1 MPRPSESSQP
11 WRSRS
16 VDASVPLRGA
26 IEPPSDHRHPVK
38 VAVTGGSGFIG
49 SNLVDALVSGGH
61 RPVVID
67 LLPPHRGDVAAHQID
82 ILDESAWGDALD
94 GCDAV
99 FHLAAVANV
108 NDAYADPARCVEL
121 NVLGTARTLDAALR
135 AGVRR
140 FVLASTV
147 WVYNAA
153 LGDGLIHEDA
163 TMTPSEVGHVYTASK
178 LAAEMTVHSYAA
190 LYGQEFTILRYGIP
204 YGPRM
209 RNALAIPQFIAKARV
224 GEPITI
230 QGDGSSFRRYL
241 YVEDLAAAH
250 LLALGSAGQNQVFN
264 LEGDV
269 AVSMREMV
277 DAIGEAMD
285 CELDVEYGPAR
296 PGDFTG
302 REVSAKLAESQ
313 LGWRPTTSFAD
324 GLRRYLDWLSKQ
336 GPTS

>member
-1 MPRPSESSQP
+1 MPKPTGSSAHWQN
-11 WRSRS
+11 RSA
-16 VDASVPLRGA
+16 DAQVPFGVGS
-26 IEPPSDHRHPVK
+26 EPPYDHSRLVK

-67 LLPPHRGDVAAHQID
+67 LLPPHRRDVVYRQID
-82 ILDESAWGDALD
+82 ILDESAWSDALD
-94 GCDAV
+94 GCDTV

-153 LGDGLIHEDA
+153 LGDGLIDEDA

-178 LAAEMTVHSYAA
+178 LAAELTVHSYAA

-209 RNALAIPQFIAKARV
+209 RSALAIPQFIAKARA
-224 GEPITI
+224 GDPITI

-241 YVEDLAAAH
+241 YVQDLAAAH
-250 LLALGSAGQNQVFN
+250 LLVLGSAGKNQVFN

-277 DAIGEAMD
+277 DAIAHATD
-285 CELDVEYGPAR
+285 SQLYVEYGPGR

-324 GLRRYLDWLSKQ
+324 GLRCYLDWLSTH